1 MTTATTP
8 QPRTAQSDGDRPAR
22 VSDSRLAE
30 IVKAAYL
37 LELTRG

>member
-1 MTTATTP
+1 MTPTTP
-8 QPRTAQSDGDRPAR
+8 QPRSAESNGDRPAR

-37 LELTRG
+37 LELTRR